1 MKLCKPPQ
9 TALVRD
15 SFGSNPVK
23 VALNPEIPSVNPL
36 TPAPDPAMSCR
47 ACPFDTTT
55 LLHFPGCRSHGPR
68 RVAMCLCVHESLI
81 GRRACPR
88 ALTSWGKRAAIGY
101 RDAATLHNARASARL
116 GCGVH
121 VRPRRGARADLHSAL
136 PPRELSHKFMT
147 SPRVGGPRKRTV
159 TVEVR

>member
-1 MKLCKPPQ
+1 MNV
-9 TALVRD
+9 TVSALD
-15 SFGSNPVK
+15 PVQQS
-23 VALNPEIPSVNPL
+23 LNPE
-36 TPAPDPAMSCR
+36 TPAPNRAMSR
-47 ACPFDTTT
+47 GACPFDTTT
-55 LLHFPGCRSHGPR
+55 LLHFPGRRSHGPR
-68 RVAMCLCVHESLI
+68 RVAMCLCVHAPLI

-88 ALTSWGKRAAIGY
+88 ALTSRGRRAAIGQ

-121 VRPRRGARADLHSAL
+121 VRLRRGARADLHSAL